1 MKKKKIVNVNKEKP
15 SFDNYWSKV
24 NVLILKGANR
34 PLEYY
39 VFNYR
44 RNLSISSYIIGFCV
58 LLFVMN
64 IFILYKKVNEN
75 KLIFTTINGSVY
87 DYRLDQSKVSKI
99 KEAIG
104 IIQNRQQQPSTT
116 RPQPSINNGS
126 QEAANNNVSDSK
138 IQDNTQNNQN
148 N

>member
-1 MKKKKIVNVNKEKP
+1 MKKKKIVNVNKEKT

-44 RNLSISSYIIGFCV
+44 RNLSISSYIIAFCV
-58 LLFVMN
+58 FLFAMN
-64 IFILYKKVNEN
+64 VFILYKKVHEN

-99 KEAIG
+99 KEAIYM
-104 IIQNRQQQPSTT
+104 IQNKQQAPQQQ
-116 RPQPSINNGS
+116 RPTQEPVNNAPK
-126 QEAANNNVSDSK
+126 ETV
-138 IQDNTQNNQN
+138 QDNTQNNQN